1 MAVLAAV
8 EQIELRAHFVQ
19 LRLEPLLIVRSLL
32 QIGPHS
38 CCILVGTVAMVGV
51 VVTHVLDAGRQVH
64 MAPIGAMVMV
74 MPVLRVA
81 MAVTMAVIARP
92 ARDN

>member
-1 MAVLAAV
+1 
-8 EQIELRAHFVQ
+8 
-19 LRLEPLLIVRSLL
+19 
-32 QIGPHS
+32 
-38 CCILVGTVAMVGV
+38 MVGV
-51 VVTHVLDAGRQVH
+51 VVMHVLDAGRQVH